1 MRMLVLRLH
10 LELVEALTIYALH
23 ITLRHKGIRVDLV
36 DENER
41 QRQEL
46 MQLRSELGQ
55 KTADKMQSEELLL
68 SMQHL
73 YRETLNKAHSRAD
86 GIVQEAKKLEGTTA
100 FARVKPLEGFEGR
113 YIGSLNKEDGP
124 KGHKNLCKAIE
135 DAALTYRKYTAGE
148 LVEETRTPGPFQK
161 AELVIGS
168 LLDKTRKKAAVR

>member
-1 MRMLVLRLH
+1 MLSILITVGIAFLLQGLMGFMQMKHLTNEFIKLR
-10 LELVEALTIYALH
+10 
-23 ITLRHKGIRVDLV
+23 RKGKVAFGRK
-36 DENER
+36 
-41 QRQEL
+41 
-46 MQLRSELGQ
+46 SGGF
-55 KTADKMQSEELLL
+55 
-68 SMQHL
+68 
-73 YRETLNKAHSRAD
+73 RAGAVVMFRIDDD

-148 LVEETRTPGPFQK
+148 LVKETRTPGPFQK